1 LPLLKFNPRRN
12 KLFFHVLATDLR
24 SIMLN
29 FNVVKKIGEKL
40 WLVLNVIRVEKNR
53 VTLVTWVTMVRNVT
67 VVTTRTLGNLAT
79 INASS

>member
-1 LPLLKFNPRRN
+1 
-12 KLFFHVLATDLR
+12 
-24 SIMLN
+24 MLN